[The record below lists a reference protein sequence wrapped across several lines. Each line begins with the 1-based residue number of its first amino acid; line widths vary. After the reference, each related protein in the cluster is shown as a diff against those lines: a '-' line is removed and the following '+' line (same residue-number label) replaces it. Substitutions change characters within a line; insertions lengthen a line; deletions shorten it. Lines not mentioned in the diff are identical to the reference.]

1 MLIYVVFVIYVIC
14 LVLLETS
21 NNPWDFELLDT
32 GNGYRL
38 EQWGDI
44 LLARP
49 DPQIIWKKGTPKLWE
64 KISAKFI
71 AGKGEERG
79 RWEIKGK
86 IPDPWIVNF
95 DGIHP
100 VKSAGGGTAP
110 QSFNGVKFL
119 LKLSPF
125 KHTGLFAE
133 QAAQWE
139 WMLNRLEMLDTRLKM
154 GAKNP
159 MQKANNLSPRI
170 LNLFAYTGG
179 ATMVLA
185 KAGCQVT
192 HVDASKPAITW
203 ANENHKLNNLPADS
217 VRWILDDAVKFVK
230 RELKRGAKYDGIIMD
245 PPAFGHSPTG
255 KTWKFNDDLPGLLAD
270 CVQLLSDD
278 AKFLIINGYATNS
291 SAVAINNLLED
302 AMRSTP
308 GKIEFGELCLKQKS
322 GRMISTGIFSRWSS
336 LST

>member
-1 MLIYVVFVIYVIC
+1 M
-14 LVLLETS
+14 LLEFS
-21 NNPWDFELLDT
+21 KNFSDFELLDT
-32 GNGYRL
+32 GEGYRL
-38 EQWGDI
+38 ELWGEVV
-44 LLARP
+44 LARP
-49 DPQIIWKKGTPKLWE
+49 DPQIIWPRSSSGKNWDE
-64 KISAKFI
+64 AHAIFRSASGE
-71 AGKGEERG
+71 GKGK
-79 RWEIKGK
+79 WEIKHK
-86 IPDPWIVNF
+86 LPNPWM
-95 DGIHP
+95 
-100 VKSAGGGTAP
+100 VKYNLSPALSSSTVVRLRRTMADKKGEGDAD
-110 QSFNGVKFL
+110 VRFL

-133 QAAQWE
+133 QAVNWE
-139 WMLNRLEMLDTRLKM
+139 WMIGKLKVESYQVIKSENSKTLNLKLDNFKLPNKFRV
-154 GAKNP
+154 
-159 MQKANNLSPRI
+159 
-170 LNLFAYTGG
+170 LNLFGYTGG

-203 ANENHKLNNLPADS
+203 ANENHKLNNLRDDS

-291 SAVAINNLLED
+291 SALSLNNLLQD
-302 AMRSTP
+302 SIKDRN

-322 GRMISTGIFSRWSS
+322 GRMISTGIFARWSV
-336 LST
+336 